1 MVHLASL
8 HLITI
13 LIIAPTQV
21 HKTSLKHFL
30 KIMFIPPNRRLQP
43 RKLPYPINLS
53 IIMLVRSM
61 AVALQFHRLQ
71 VRCSINL
78 VSGAQLV
85 VSDDLSV
92 RNALPAGGAEEM
104 LGLDAGVAEEVVVGY
119 HLEKVS
125 GGHGFPAPFADF
137 GVVDKEGWGEDF
149 AEA

>member
-1 MVHLASL
+1 
-8 HLITI
+8 
-13 LIIAPTQV
+13 
-21 HKTSLKHFL
+21 
-30 KIMFIPPNRRLQP
+30 
-43 RKLPYPINLS
+43 
-53 IIMLVRSM
+53 M

-78 VSGAQLV
+78 MGGAQLV

-92 RNALPAGGAEEM
+92 RDTLPAGGAEEM

-119 HLEKVS
+119 HLEKVG
-125 GGHGFPAPFADF
+125 GGHGFPAAFADF